1 MAPRFIP
8 GSSVRGAPGRRAVG
22 CVRHAAWRLA
32 GACLLALS
40 LALPG
45 NFVHAA
51 DPPAVAVLPLVPL
64 RQPETEAWF
73 GRFVQAVLR
82 DSLLKARLAAVMP
95 PATAERWQQ
104 KLRLA
109 PLSPLPDDALTRMN
123 VGVVIRG
130 STRTVLGLTRVTVHV
145 VTPEGARTP
154 ADGLVL
160 QWPLER
166 TTPDA
171 VAEAL
176 TAQVLPLIVQEQA
189 PPPRQPPAWAMARDY
204 YSLPLEPV
212 SPADPGAAQVLRT
225 QYGQWAGTP
234 GLAAKAHGALALLA
248 LQRAAAPDV
257 LETTAEAARAQAQ
270 EHAEAA
276 RQAEPWHPDWA
287 ALAGEVYLLRKN
299 YFAARAAANEAR
311 LRNPLDGL
319 ALVVLAGEAG
329 LSSGEGRQH
338 MLRALLREPF
348 LQREALPDPQRPFQ
362 GGVLSG
368 MMAGWNRLRAATR
381 QPSAHYLA
389 LMDAAQDAMAAEDW
403 QEAEKLLMQAA
414 GSDDAD
420 HMPRLLLAEI
430 LVANGQVGP
439 AARRLHELAAEFPQ
453 EAEVHYQLGVALAR
467 SDEPRGAAEAFAR
480 ALVENPERQDARFAL
495 AQAYMAQERWQQAVE
510 PLRTL
515 LLRDSRHAAGWLHLG
530 ITYTQ
535 LQQWDPAEG
544 ALRQALSLNPQSPE
558 TRDWL
563 QRMRTERE
571 RMQALEQQAAAAP
584 ARGGE

>member
-1 MAPRFIP
+1 LI
-8 GSSVRGAPGRRAVG
+8 
-22 CVRHAAWRLA
+22 
-32 GACLLALS
+32 ALS
-40 LALPG
+40 LCLAG
-45 NFVHAA
+45 TMSHAA
-51 DPPAVAVLPLVPL
+51 DPAAVAVLPFTPL
-64 RQPETEAWF
+64 RQPETDAWF

-109 PLSPLPDDALTRMN
+109 PLGPLPDDALTRMN
-123 VGVVIRG
+123 VGTVIRG

-145 VTPEGARTP
+145 VTAEGSRTP

-160 QWPLER
+160 QWRLEG
-166 TTPDA
+166 TSPDA

-176 TAQVLPLIVQEQA
+176 VAEVLPLISADTAA
-189 PPPRQPPAWAMARDY
+189 PPQQPPAWAMARAFY
-204 YSLPLEPV
+204 GLPLEPV
-212 SPADPGAAQVLRT
+212 APADPGAAQVLHT
-225 QYGQWAGTP
+225 QYGQWSGTP
-234 GLAAKAHGALALLA
+234 GLSAKAHGALALLA
-248 LQRAAAPDV
+248 LQRAAAPGA

-338 MLRALLREPF
+338 MVRALLREPF
-348 LQREALPDPQRPFQ
+348 LQQDALPDPQRPFQ
-362 GGVLSG
+362 GGVLHE
-368 MMAGWNRLRAATR
+368 MMVSWSRLRAAHR
-381 QPSAHYLA
+381 QPSARYLA
-389 LMDAAQDAMAAEDW
+389 LMDAAQDAMDAENW
-403 QEAEKLLMQAA
+403 QEAEKLLVQAA

-430 LVANGQVGP
+430 LVANGQPGP
-439 AARRLHELAAEFPQ
+439 AARRLRELAAEFPQ
-453 EAEVHYQLGVALAR
+453 EAEVHFQLGVALAR
-467 SDEPRGAAEAFAR
+467 SDEPRGAGEAFAR

-515 LLRDSRHAAGWLHLG
+515 LLRDSRHAEGWLHLG

-544 ALRQALSLNPQSPE
+544 ALRQALSLNPQSAE
-558 TRDWL
+558 ARDWL
-563 QRMRTERE
+563 QRLHAERK
-571 RMQALEQQAAAAP
+571 RMQALEQQP
-584 ARGGE
+584 AVTPDTGGE

>member
-1 MAPRFIP
+1 MAPRFYP
-8 GSSVRGAPGRRAVG
+8 RMPFSGAPGRRTAN
-22 CVRHAAWRLA
+22 CVRRLRMCAAV
-32 GACLLALS
+32 CLLSLS
-40 LALPG
+40 LCLPG
-45 NFVHAA
+45 AA
-51 DPPAVAVLPLVPL
+51 ALAAEPAAVAVLPFTPL

-73 GRFVQAVLR
+73 GRYVQALLR
-82 DSLLKARLAAVMP
+82 DTLLKARLAAVMP

-104 KLRLA
+104 KLKLSPLA
-109 PLSPLPDDALTRMN
+109 PLPEDALTRMN
-123 VGVVIRG
+123 VGTVVRG
-130 STRTVLGLTRVTVHV
+130 STRTVLGLSRVTVHV
-145 VTPEGARTP
+145 ETAEGVVTPP
-154 ADGLVL
+154 DGLVL
-160 QWPLER
+160 QWRLAQ
-166 TTPDA
+166 TAPDA

-176 TAQVLPLIVQEQA
+176 AEQVLPLISKDKAA
-189 PPPRQPPAWAMARDY
+189 PPQQPPAWAMARAF
-204 YSLPLEPV
+204 YSLPLEPM

-234 GLAAKAHGALALLA
+234 GLSAKAHGALALLA
-248 LQRAAAPDV
+248 LQRAAAPNV

-338 MLRALLREPF
+338 MVRALLREPF
-348 LQREALPDPQRPFQ
+348 LQREALPDPERPFQ
-362 GGVLSG
+362 GGVLSD
-368 MMAGWNRLRAATR
+368 MMAGWSRLRAATR
-381 QPSAHYLA
+381 QPSARYLT
-389 LMDAAQDAMAAEDW
+389 LMDEAQNAMDAENW
-403 QEAEKLLMQAA
+403 QEAEKLLVQAA

-430 LVANGQVGP
+430 LVANGQAGP
-439 AARRLHELAAEFPQ
+439 AARRLRELVAEFPQ

-480 ALVENPERQDARFAL
+480 ALVENPERQDVRFAL

-515 LLRDSRHAAGWLHLG
+515 LLRDSRHALGWLHLG

-535 LQQWDPAEG
+535 LQEWDPAEG
-544 ALRQALSLNPQSPE
+544 ALRQALSLNPQSVE
-558 TRDWL
+558 ARGWL
-563 QRMRTERE
+563 QRMHAERE
-571 RMQALEQQAAAAP
+571 RMQTLEQQAATTP
-584 ARGGE
+584 GSSGE